1 MATGTAAPFGAILL
15 EDAWGTGIPIK
26 YMVGLAGIFLW
37 LFLLHVLKK
46 SSLNF
51 WRFLV
56 GSVGAFLL
64 LLFFLEP
71 VLTQPLARIVA
82 LLASIPGKIGGIYN
96 AHYKYGVIFVESG
109 GSAISLKIDFDCSG
123 IIEIIAYLSL
133 LMFYRVYTVYERVYV
148 GVLGVIAIVAANA
161 LRIIVICLFLYFGG
175 IGMYYTAHT
184 FVGRFVFYGLSV
196 LIYFY
201 VFTKPQIMKQKVGSF
216 RYGDDK

>member
-109 GSAISLKIDFDCSG
+109 GSAISLKIDFECSG

-133 LMFYRVYTVYERVYV
+133 LMFYWVYTVYERVYV

-184 FVGRFVFYGLSV
+184 FVGLFVF
-196 LIYFY
+196 
-201 VFTKPQIMKQKVGSF
+201 
-216 RYGDDK
+216 

>member
-1 MATGTAAPFGAILL
+1 M
-15 EDAWGTGIPIK
+15 
-26 YMVGLAGIFLW
+26 
-37 LFLLHVLKK
+37 
-46 SSLNF
+46 
-51 WRFLV
+51 
-56 GSVGAFLL
+56 
-64 LLFFLEP
+64 
-71 VLTQPLARIVA
+71 A

-109 GSAISLKIDFDCSG
+109 GSAISLKIDFECSG